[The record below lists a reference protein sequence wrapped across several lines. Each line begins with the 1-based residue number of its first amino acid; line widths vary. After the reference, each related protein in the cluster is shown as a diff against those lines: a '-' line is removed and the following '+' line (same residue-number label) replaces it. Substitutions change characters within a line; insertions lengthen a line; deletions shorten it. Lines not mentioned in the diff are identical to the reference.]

1 MTLRDQQLDLIKKLS
16 KGLEVKCKEIR
27 LTADFIQE
35 LIRTLPDEES
45 QVL

>member
-16 KGLEVKCKEIR
+16 EGLEVKCKEIK

-35 LIRTLPDEES
+35 LIRTLPNEES